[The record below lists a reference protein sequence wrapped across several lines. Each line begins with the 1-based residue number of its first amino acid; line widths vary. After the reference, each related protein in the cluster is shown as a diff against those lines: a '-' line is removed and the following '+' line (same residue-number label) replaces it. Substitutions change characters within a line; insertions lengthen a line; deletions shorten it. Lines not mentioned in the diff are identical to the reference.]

1 MKDKLLLYWLMYA
14 GTLLIMT
21 IAVCIIHYK
30 YYIWQKIKREILIYL
45 SFFILYL
52 ITSNNLYWLVSSLIP
67 IILPTTVPDLKSSL
81 STFA

>member
-30 YYIWQKIKREILIYL
+30 YY
-45 SFFILYL
+45 S
-52 ITSNNLYWLVSSLIP
+52 
-67 IILPTTVPDLKSSL
+67 
-81 STFA
+81 

>member
-30 YYIWQKIKREILIYL
+30 YYI
-45 SFFILYL
+45 
-52 ITSNNLYWLVSSLIP
+52 
-67 IILPTTVPDLKSSL
+67 
-81 STFA
+81 